1 MITDD
6 NMRILLF
13 SNCNI
18 MNKKSITI
26 TSLFSLCLLSALPAA
41 AQYKPEPPSEL
52 GHPVAIVLL
61 TVIIGLLIAIVV
73 LGSAVIS
80 AMDIYRERVKSEKSK
95 TVVSA
100 ILLFAG
106 ILSANSLFA
115 QDAKETAEAAA
126 TVAPNIISG
135 LSDTSF
141 YLLISVIALQ
151 IMIIFSLLYTLRVL
165 VGMERKKKQKAAV
178 PGKPVKHWFERLN
191 DTRTLDEASEQ
202 DEDMGHD
209 YDGIRELNNPTPP
222 WWRWGFYCS
231 IVFAVVYV
239 WRFQISHSA
248 PSQLEELAIAEAAAA
263 EAKEE
268 YLKNAANNIDEN
280 NVALLTGADDIA
292 TGQKLFSSNC
302 APCHGAQGQG
312 IVGPNLTDDYWLHGG
327 KLKAVFSTIK
337 YGVPEKGM
345 KSWKDDFSPKQLAQL
360 ASYIKSIHGSNP
372 PNPKEAQGALE
383 KE

>member
-80 AMDIYRERVKSEKSK
+80 AMDIYRDRVQSEKSK
-95 TVVSA
+95 TGISA
-100 ILLFAG
+100 ALLLAG
-106 ILSANSLFA
+106 ILSANSVFA
-115 QDAKETAEAAA
+115 QEAKEAAT
-126 TVAPNIISG
+126 TVAPNVISG
-135 LSDTSF
+135 LSNTSF

-151 IMIIFSLLYTLRVL
+151 ILIIFSLLYTLRVL
-165 VGMERKKKQKAAV
+165 VGMESKKKKKKEAV
-178 PGKPVKHWFERLN
+178 PGKPVLHWFERLN

-222 WWRWGFYCS
+222 WWRWSFYFS
-231 IVFAVVYV
+231 VVFAVVYM

-327 KLKAVFSTIK
+327 KLKTVFSTIK

-372 PNPKEAQGALE
+372 PDPKEAQGALE